1 MSIEAYTN
9 PDFGWN
15 EKGIFFLIT
24 LLGLSLCVLIITVST
39 KIAVS
44 VSKKNPDE
52 DKRKLFYERTH
63 NRVQRFYEMIIAGTS
78 VMSFSCAYV
87 IINHIDSLVQGR
99 GTDSDALLAF
109 IEIWESSRDFVLLL
123 LIVISCVLNTILD
136 KLIIPLKRPSKE
148 EKASVRML
156 AMFYV
161 IIILIYLNQIG
172 DSSEYSPVMIYYL
185 GLMVGRFV
193 YFDASFRDFITAVK
207 NLFHNLYLLILGL
220 GLSALLCT
228 YGFSK
233 DYLLERNYII
243 VGLFYTH
250 LFLLTAVFL
259 LHHSHIL
266 HLFVRNPEPK
276 KKKKRRRKDEAEE
289 LYENYDGTDNAGY
302 IPENN
307 YDSEI
312 YYTGDD
318 STSEMYDATERYV
331 PEVMRQNTE
340 TIHPINN
347 NDIQE

>member
-1 MSIEAYTN
+1 MSIEAYAN

-24 LLGLSLCVLIITVST
+24 LLGLSLCVLIITVAT

-44 VSKKNPDE
+44 SSKKNAEE
-52 DKRKLFYERTH
+52 DKRKRFYEQTH

-99 GTDSDALLAF
+99 GTDSDGLRTF

-276 KKKKRRRKDEAEE
+276 KKKKHQKKGDPEDI
-289 LYENYDGTDNAGY
+289 YENYDGNVPDSY
-302 IPENN
+302 DDSNN
-307 YDSEI
+307 YAP
-312 YYTGDD
+312 
-318 STSEMYDATERYV
+318 EMYDVTDGYI

-340 TIHPINN
+340 TIHPIDI
-347 NDIQE
+347 NDTQE